1 MNGLVDLKGR
11 RTGVHWG
18 PGRARG
24 GSQRELG
31 MVPWT
36 IRGVLRGSPGEE
48 VMAIRLKN
56 REGRGAVGRGAVGR
70 GAVGRGGGG
79 AAGEVGIM
87 RKTGVKDGV
96 RTGCEKRKILTS
108 PSPYPFLMSNQS

>member
-1 MNGLVDLKGR
+1 MNGLVNLKGR

-36 IRGVLRGSPGEE
+36 IRGGAQGKPGRRGDGNPPQESGAEGDRRKKE
-48 VMAIRLKN
+48 IKTNAGN
-56 REGRGAVGRGAVGR
+56 RHH
-70 GAVGRGGGG
+70 
-79 AAGEVGIM
+79 
-87 RKTGVKDGV
+87 
-96 RTGCEKRKILTS
+96 
-108 PSPYPFLMSNQS
+108 

>member
-11 RTGVHWG
+11 RTSVHWG

-36 IRGVLRGSPGEE
+36 IRGVFRGSPGEE

-56 REGRGAVGRGAVGR
+56 RVRKETEGR
-70 GAVGRGGGG
+70 
-79 AAGEVGIM
+79 
-87 RKTGVKDGV
+87 RK
-96 RTGCEKRKILTS
+96 
-108 PSPYPFLMSNQS
+108 